1 MIRIALA
8 VVLALGAAAAPSF
21 AADVLPVHRL
31 SSTLA
36 AEAVMAAIANCQ
48 NRRARSSST
57 TTAVQQAALRG
68 DVSAIQHP
76 EAAFDKAYTAV
87 AEGFDTGLLLERER
101 AGTLPPI
108 LKRPLTNL
116 IVAQGGLVIKVG
128 DEVIGAIG
136 VSGGRGG
143 GDADERCAKAGLD
156 RIRDRLR
163 S

>member
-1 MIRIALA
+1 MIRIVLA
-8 VVLALGAAAAPSF
+8 VILAVAAAAAPSF

-36 AEAVMAAIANCQ
+36 GEAVMAAIANCQ
-48 NRRARSSST
+48 
-57 TTAVQQAALRG
+57 TASAVVVDYDGVAQAALRG
-68 DVSAIQHP
+68 DISAIQHP

-87 AEGFDTGLLLERER
+87 AEGMDTGLLLERER

-143 GDADERCAKAGLD
+143 GDADERCARAGLD
-156 RIRDRLR
+156 RIRDRLK
-163 S
+163 

>member
-1 MIRIALA
+1 MIRVALA
-8 VVLALGAAAAPSF
+8 VLLAVVAAAAPSF

-48 NRRARSSST
+48 
-57 TTAVQQAALRG
+57 TASAVVVDFDGVQQAALRG
-68 DVSAIQHP
+68 DISAIQHP

-87 AEGFDTGLLLERER
+87 AEGSDTGLLLERER

-128 DEVIGAIG
+128 DEVIAAIG

-143 GDADERCAKAGLD
+143 GDADERCARAGLD
-156 RIRDRLR
+156 RIRDRLK
-163 S
+163 